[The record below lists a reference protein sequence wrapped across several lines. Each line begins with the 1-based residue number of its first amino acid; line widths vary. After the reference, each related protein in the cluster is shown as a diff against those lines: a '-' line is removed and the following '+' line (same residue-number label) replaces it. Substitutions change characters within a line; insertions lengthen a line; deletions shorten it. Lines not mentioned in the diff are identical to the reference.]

1 LGAVIRKKGRGN
13 MAIPTITIDLD
24 KKCAECRKNGS
35 GVAPNG
41 LCLGCTTKALKG
53 KPMRS
58 AEGQEVAARFNDLKR
73 NQRSNIGT
81 V

>member
-1 LGAVIRKKGRGN
+1 MG
-13 MAIPTITIDLD
+13 IPTITIDLD
-24 KKCAECRKNGS
+24 KRCAECRKNGA

-41 LCLGCTTKALKG
+41 LCLGCTTKAIKG

-58 AEGQEVAARFNDLKR
+58 SEGQAVAARFGELKR
-73 NQRSNIGT
+73 NQNPKLGA